1 MTLPLLYALQN
12 APQEESD
19 RMKDLIRRGD
29 LTAAEIESLVEFAK
43 EHGGI
48 DDAFTEMR
56 RMQKEAD
63 EIIAPLPDSESKE
76 SFREIFDYI
85 ISRDR

>member
-1 MTLPLLYALQN
+1 
-12 APQEESD
+12 
-19 RMKDLIRRGD
+19 
-29 LTAAEIESLVEFAK
+29 
-43 EHGGI
+43 
-48 DDAFTEMR
+48 
-56 RMQKEAD
+56 MQKEAD